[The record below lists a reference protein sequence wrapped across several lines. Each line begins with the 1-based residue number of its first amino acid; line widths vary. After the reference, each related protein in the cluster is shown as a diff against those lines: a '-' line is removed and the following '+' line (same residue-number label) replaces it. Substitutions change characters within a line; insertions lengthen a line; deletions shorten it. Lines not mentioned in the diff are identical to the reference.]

1 MAYED
6 EVLADNPITYF
17 RLDET
22 GGATTANDLGSAN
35 NDGTY
40 QNAPTQGVTSP
51 ITSDASDASSIE
63 PAKGAWRAFVSSA
76 MMSCVGFVAVESVIQ
91 PVRSTPSM

>member
-1 MAYED
+1 VAYED

-40 QNAPTQGVTSP
+40 QAGYMRLNTSEQVN
-51 ITSDASDASSIE
+51 ILRSGTANIDAST
-63 PAKGAWRAFVSSA
+63 
-76 MMSCVGFVAVESVIQ
+76 VAVHDDAWHHV
-91 PVRSTPSM
+91 V